1 MQGNINQTNWEAVL
15 IPNKTKYYNDIK
27 KKQNM
32 LYTIKENG

>member
-15 IPNKTKYYNDIK
+15 ISNKTEYYNDIK